1 MAIRRGQTP
10 LSRVHQRIQQIAH
23 AQLSR
28 TRQIQGMNMVKRIDS
43 LTPQQRARMH
53 EWADQWISV
62 GLRTGAADRPK
73 FEKAAEQ
80 CYRAAGL
87 PWHGNVV
94 WVPSAIVMAI
104 AAPVAALGI
113 QLHRATNPGEAVRV
127 AVSGAVDGA
136 VRDAVD
142 GAVSDAVDGAVSDAV
157 RGAVSGAVDG
167 GVRNAVRNAVSG
179 AVRDAVR
186 GAVDGAVR
194 DAVDGAVSDAVCGAV
209 RGPVRGAVLGA
220 VRTAVRNAVSGA
232 VDGGVRNA
240 VDGAVRNAVDGGVRV
255 AVRNA
260 VRVAVDGG
268 VRNAVD
274 GAVDGGVRNA
284 VDGAVDGAVGE
295 RQIAQAVADVISR
308 GWPYYIGGQLWVGGW
323 WWGPAYTSFFRE
335 VAGLELTDDLWQ
347 RGLAYEA
354 TTEAASWW
362 YPHRDFIM

>member
-43 LTPQQRARMH
+43 LTPQQRARMD
-53 EWADQWISV
+53 EWADKWISV
-62 GLRTGAADRPK
+62 GLRTGAADRPS

-80 CYRAAGL
+80 CYRISGL

-94 WVPSAIVMAI
+94 WVPSPIVMAI
-104 AAPVAALGI
+104 AAPVAALVI
-113 QLHRATNPGEAVRV
+113 QLHRAKNPGDAVR
-127 AVSGAVDGA
+127 GA

-142 GAVSDAVDGAVSDAV
+142 GAVRDAVDGAVSDAV
-157 RGAVSGAVDG
+157 RGAVSGAVGDAVRVAVDG
-167 GVRNAVRNAVSG
+167 GVRNAVRNAVS
-179 AVRDAVR
+179 D
-186 GAVDGAVR
+186 
-194 DAVDGAVSDAVCGAV
+194 
-209 RGPVRGAVLGA
+209 
-220 VRTAVRNAVSGA
+220 
-232 VDGGVRNA
+232 
-240 VDGAVRNAVDGGVRV
+240 
-255 AVRNA
+255 
-260 VRVAVDGG
+260 AVDGG

-284 VDGAVDGAVGE
+284 VDGAVDGAVGD

-354 TTEAASWW
+354 TT
-362 YPHRDFIM
+362 RMR